1 MTRVG
6 EIALFTADVDRL
18 VQFYT
23 RLLGAEPASW
33 QQGETATFMLGEVKL
48 FLHRRGEPSPEFPPD
63 EDHIAFFVED
73 VDAESEALRGRG
85 LTAET
90 RPRDFSWGRSA
101 YFRDPDGRQ
110 VELHRPLGTARS

>member
-18 VQFYT
+18 VEWY
-23 RLLGAEPASW
+23 
-33 QQGETATFMLGEVKL
+33 
-48 FLHRRGEPSPEFPPD
+48 
-63 EDHIAFFVED
+63 EDHVAFLVED
-73 VDAESEALRGRG
+73 VDAESEALRGRD

-110 VELHRPLGTARS
+110 VELHRPPGTARS